1 MAHPSRQKAWRTPT
15 QLALAKRRAELLVEA
30 VLLGGPFCPERLRL
44 TRLLRF
50 RLCQDH
56 AEVACLINKAIDEA
70 CPEAQD
76 EIVRLLT
83 TLLHDIGQ

>member
-1 MAHPSRQKAWRTPT
+1 
-15 QLALAKRRAELLVEA
+15 
-30 VLLGGPFCPERLRL
+30 LRL

>member
-1 MAHPSRQKAWRTPT
+1 MAHPSSQKSWRTPT

-50 RLCQDH
+50 RVCHDH
-56 AEVACLINKAIDEA
+56 ARAADLIQRAIDEA

-83 TLLHDIGQ
+83 TLLHDIGA